1 MEKYESIQVGDT
13 AELRHFVTRSDI
25 EKFIDLTGDD
35 NKLHHDAEYAEK
47 TSFKKPVAHG
57 MLGASFIS
65 TIIGTKL
72 PGDGALWFS
81 QTLEFI
87 LPVRVGDELTI
98 KAEVTKKIDKM
109 KAIELKTEIFNQD
122 KQKVTAGIAQ
132 VKIVEQEVPKSTS
145 VEPEKLKKKIALIIG
160 ATGGIGL
167 ATARALAKDGYQIG
181 IHYNSNKEYA
191 DKLKQE
197 LRELSSN
204 VHVFQGDITNPS
216 RVQEILESFIRKF
229 GTISLVVNCATI
241 KIPNIKI
248 ENLDWEDLQ
257 KQIDIN
263 IKANFYLAK
272 VTLPHMKENGYG
284 KLIFL
289 TTQYTEST
297 PPTELMPYVVA
308 KYALN
313 GFAKSMAVELA
324 LHGIQVNLVSPG
336 MTETDLIADI
346 PEKIRLV
353 TAAKAP
359 LRRLAKPEDV
369 AGAISFLASE
379 KADYI
384 TGETI
389 RVNGGQL
396 ML

>member
-1 MEKYESIQVGDT
+1 MSKYEYIKVGDK
-13 AELRHFVTRSDI
+13 AEIKHMVTRSDI

-35 NKLHHDAEYAEK
+35 NKLHYDEAYTEK

-98 KAEVTKKIDKM
+98 QAEVIKKIDKM
-109 KAIELKTEIFNQD
+109 KSIELRTDIFNQN
-122 KQKVTAGIAQ
+122 KQKVISGVAE
-132 VKIVEQEVPKSTS
+132 VRIVEQEEALK
-145 VEPEKLKKKIALIIG
+145 VEEEKLLKKKIALILG
-160 ATGGIGL
+160 ATGGIGI
-167 ATARALAKDGYQIG
+167 ATCKALAADGYNIA
-181 IHYNSNKEYA
+181 IHFNSNRSTAE
-191 DKLKQE
+191 KLKTE
-197 LRELSSN
+197 LTEKGIKSHLI
-204 VHVFQGDITNPS
+204 QGDITG
-216 RVQEILESFIRKF
+216 QEKMKEIIESVTRKF
-229 GTISLVVNCATI
+229 GTITLAVNCATI

-248 ENLDWEDLQ
+248 ENLEWKDVQ
-257 KQIDIN
+257 NQININ
-263 IKANFYLAK
+263 IKSNFYLVQSCTPYMEK
-272 VTLPHMKENGYG
+272 IGFG
-284 KLIFL
+284 KFIFI
-289 TTQYTEST
+289 TSQYTEST
-297 PPTELMPYVVA
+297 PPTQLLPYVTA

-313 GFAKSMAVELA
+313 GFVKSMAVELA
-324 LHGIQVNLVSPG
+324 MKGIQVNLVSPG
-336 MTETDLIADI
+336 MTQTDLIADI
-346 PEKIRLV
+346 PEKVRLV

-359 LRRLAKPEDV
+359 LQRLAKPEDI

-389 RVNGGQL
+389 RVNGGQV

>member
-1 MEKYESIQVGDT
+1 MQKYQSIQVGDR
-13 AELRHFVTRSDI
+13 AEIKHRVTQNDI

-35 NKLHHDAEYAEK
+35 NRLHHDPTFAEK

-81 QTLEFI
+81 QTLEFL

-98 KAEVTKKIDKM
+98 KAEVTKKIDKIQ
-109 KAIELKTEIFNQD
+109 AIELLTEIYNQD
-122 KQKVTAGIAQ
+122 KQKVTTGVAQ
-132 VKIVEQEVPKSTS
+132 VKVVDYITEIKAET
-145 VEPEKLKKKIALIIG
+145 ELLKKEKIALVLG
-160 ATGGIGL
+160 GTGGIGSEVCRL
-167 ATARALAKDGYQIG
+167 LSASGFKVA
-181 IHYNSNKEYA
+181 IHYHSGKDRAIKLQE
-191 DKLKQE
+191 KLK
-197 LRELSSN
+197 SN
-204 VHVFQGDITNPS
+204 STQTAIVECNLQDEAQTKNMFEQVK
-216 RVQEILESFIRKF
+216 RKF
-229 GTISLVVNCATI
+229 GTITAVVNCATI

-248 ENLDWEDLQ
+248 DSLEWSDLQ

-263 IKANFYLAK
+263 VKANFNI
-272 VTLPHMKENGYG
+272 VQSVLPIMEENNYG
-284 KLIFL
+284 KLVFL

-297 PPTELMPYVVA
+297 PPLNLVPYVTA

-313 GFAKSMAVELA
+313 GFVKSIAVELA
-324 LHGIQVNLVSPG
+324 PRGICANLVSPG

-346 PEKIRLV
+346 PEKVRLI
-353 TAAKAP
+353 TAAKSP
-359 LRRLAKPEDV
+359 IQRLAKPQDV
-369 AGAISFLASE
+369 ANAVLFLVSE
-379 KADYI
+379 SSDYM

-389 RVNGGQL
+389 RVNGGQV